1 MYVWLNTLTI
11 KVISWK
17 TTWWIL
23 LLPVLDD
30 AFWRVPTCPDAF
42 WRIPTRP
49 DAFWRILTHCD
60 GLWCVATCRR
70 LGPLY
75 LFKFWAVGWWI
86 TWFISSWEENNC
98 CQRWANSQNDNYF
111 QSKTFQNS
119 HFKWICSSITTVC
132 FSSVWI
138 KSCDSSAKWSKLEHM

>member
-1 MYVWLNTLTI
+1 MYVRLNTLTI

-42 WRIPTRP
+42 WRIPTRS

-60 GLWCVATCRR
+60 GLWCVATCQH
-70 LGPLY
+70 LGPRY
-75 LFKFWAVGWWI
+75 LFKLWAVGWWI
-86 TWFISSWEENNC
+86 SWFISSWDENNC

-111 QSKTFQNS
+111 HSKRSKVVIFVKIVVNL
-119 HFKWICSSITTVC
+119 WMCSTLITVI
-132 FSSVWI
+132 FISAWD
-138 KSCDSSAKWSKLEHM
+138 KSQDSSANS